1 MEVKH
6 KGTADRVVGVVA
18 AAQAGVAEAKG
29 AAAAEEE
36 EEEEEVRRSV
46 WVTVS
51 GHSVKMFIFQCNR
64 YLFYLFSRHTLNM
77 IYERVVSSHLH
88 CGGPAA
94 VPLSGHVPLVHS
106 LPNSSRALVKNR
118 VHE

>member
-1 MEVKH
+1 MEVKY

-36 EEEEEVRRSV
+36 EEEEVRRSV

-51 GHSVKMFIFQCNR
+51 GHSVKMFIFSVIGT
-64 YLFYLFSRHTLNM
+64 YFTYFLATH
-77 IYERVVSSHLH
+77 
-88 CGGPAA
+88 
-94 VPLSGHVPLVHS
+94 
-106 LPNSSRALVKNR
+106 
-118 VHE
+118 